1 MHAINSYVISLLFYA
16 KAVVPEIIVFRHSDN
31 APVSQGNKF
40 DYGTIGSRKQGNFNM
55 ALHDS
60 AACQRI

>member
-31 APVSQGNKF
+31 APVCRSKTFG
-40 DYGTIGSRKQGNFNM
+40 YGTIGSRKQGNFNM